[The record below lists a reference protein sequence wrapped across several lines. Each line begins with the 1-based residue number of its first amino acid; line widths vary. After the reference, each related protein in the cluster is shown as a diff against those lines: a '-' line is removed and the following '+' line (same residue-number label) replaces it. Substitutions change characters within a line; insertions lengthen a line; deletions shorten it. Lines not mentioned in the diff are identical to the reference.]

1 MIPEKLYI
9 PTSTLNFNNL
19 MSSESIS
26 PASFYLRRGFGYK
39 RFEKVAPNPLDNKII
54 LFRECPDFEIND
66 NELENYPLVIEIDT
80 RYVNE
85 DIIKEDNDICFSEET
100 IYFNPFTTKFIFRNE
115 QELISTI
122 SKSEPSIETKM
133 VPLYQGCFITL
144 AEYKDLKKFKW
155 EKVEI
160 EDSKND
166 ISFNI
171 SKDRRINKL
180 KGFLYA
186 YLIAA
191 NKFISPDIVSLKKQV
206 RILKNTLS
214 AIITSPDGRATYTQ
228 DEQLKTIYKSI
239 NERFQKIFI
248 VPVLREKSEKY
259 KCDFYSLLTQENLW
273 ESWLRQNNFSKYQ
286 ITPYY
291 STSKEKD
298 AAFNNY
304 MHTIES
310 QILEVEAAQKRPL
323 IYSSLLPVLQ
333 NYRIVNIPE
342 QKEFLTKLFNEYLEE
357 AYNSDEFIQSRYDF
371 AKAGGKVFKDELQ
384 EQWNG
389 SQWQQYI
396 NGLLKNLNEY
406 SAFDLKSINNTTL
419 ESFAAFCQKGEL
431 DIDKLEDYLI
441 LNEIG
446 DFRIAFSLWGIV
458 FGFANMPKTL
468 TNELFLSND
477 IEYITRIYKYI
488 FKQLHSIELDGN
500 LEKLETKKRLYEV
513 KSEESKHIIS
523 EEDKKHT
530 STTNDNLDI
539 KAMLKNCKLKRE
551 QLDSIDEIYKQ
562 NHYLINERLFME
574 IKKIHG
580 VGEKTIEKIR
590 KSLNYNLSP
599 SDKNKIPSLFEN
611 MKPESGNEFYL
622 DSRVWNHIE
631 KIIPKESQNK
641 VKEEIEWIQKV
652 HKENGYKKK
661 SGEWVDLTDHS
672 NSSVIKHFENN
683 AKNRIDPEL
692 LKAIVTKLS
701 EHYK

>member
-562 NHYLINERLFME
+562 NHYLINEKLFME

>member
-26 PASFYLRRGFGYK
+26 PSSFYLRRGFGYK

-54 LFRECPDFEIND
+54 LYRECPDFEIND

-85 DIIKEDNDICFSEET
+85 DIIKEDNDIYFSEET

-166 ISFNI
+166 ISPYI

-191 NKFISPDIVSLKKQV
+191 NKSISPDIVSLKKQV
-206 RILKNTLS
+206 RVLKNTLS
-214 AIITSPDGRATYTQ
+214 AIITSPDGQATPYQ
-228 DEQLKTIYKSI
+228 NEQLKTIYKSI

-248 VPVLREKSEKY
+248 TPVIKEKSEKY
-259 KCDFYSLLTQENLW
+259 CCDFYSLLTQENLW
-273 ESWLRQNNFSKYQ
+273 ESWLRQNNFSRFQ
-286 ITPYY
+286 ITPFYA
-291 STSKEKD
+291 SSKEKD
-298 AAFNNY
+298 VAFNNY
-304 MHTIES
+304 MHTIETK
-310 QILEVEAAQKRPL
+310 ILEVEAAQKRSL
-323 IYSSLLPVLQ
+323 IDTSLLPILQ
-333 NYRIVNIPE
+333 YNRIINIPG

-371 AKAGGKVFKDELQ
+371 AKSGGKVFKDELK
-384 EQWNG
+384 EKWNG
-389 SQWQQYI
+389 SQWQQYL

-419 ESFAAFCQKGEL
+419 ESFAAFCQKGES

-441 LNEIG
+441 VNEIG

-468 TNELFLSND
+468 TKELFLSNE
-477 IEYITRIYKYI
+477 IEYITLIYKHI
-488 FKQLHSIELDGN
+488 FKQLHSIELEGN
-500 LEKLETKKRLYEV
+500 LV
-513 KSEESKHIIS
+513 KSEKVEQSDESKPIENEPSIPK
-523 EEDKKHT
+523 EDDKPNPFR
-530 STTNDNLDI
+530 SDDDI
-539 KAMLKNCKLKRE
+539 RRKLEDCKLKPE
-551 QLDSIDEIYKQ
+551 QLSSILELYEK
-562 NHYLINERLFME
+562 NHKDVNERFFNSLNK
-574 IKKIHG
+574 IRGIGKKT
-580 VGEKTIEKIR
+580 VEKI
-590 KSLNYNLSP
+590 KESLGYKDETSKTAQAELPLPGVMKQDIGNDFYCDSNVFYHIEMLIPSKLKESFKTDLDWFQSEYKKGTSSQYYAKAHKDNLSVID
-599 SDKNKIPSLFEN
+599 SFERYIS
-611 MKPESGNEFYL
+611 KKKYAKQ
-622 DSRVWNHIE
+622 I
-631 KIIPKESQNK
+631 
-641 VKEEIEWIQKV
+641 EIESLISKL
-652 HKENGYKKK
+652 KELY
-661 SGEWVDLTDHS
+661 L
-672 NSSVIKHFENN
+672 
-683 AKNRIDPEL
+683 
-692 LKAIVTKLS
+692 
-701 EHYK
+701 